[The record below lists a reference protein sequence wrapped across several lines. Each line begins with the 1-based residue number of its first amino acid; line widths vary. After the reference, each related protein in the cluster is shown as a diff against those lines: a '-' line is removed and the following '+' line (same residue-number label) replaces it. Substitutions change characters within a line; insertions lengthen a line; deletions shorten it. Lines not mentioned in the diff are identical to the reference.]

1 MLTVSVTVFFQCT
14 PLAFV
19 WDHSIVGGKCIPAKD
34 LKFAA
39 FFNSSVSLL
48 TDLVFALLP
57 VPILWSVQLN
67 WKVKLAVSA
76 VLALGIL

>member
-1 MLTVSVTVFFQCT
+1 MFFQCT
-14 PLAFV
+14 PLQFI
-19 WDHSIVGGKCIPAKD
+19 WDHSIPGGKCIQARD

-67 WKVKLAVSA
+67 WKVKLAVSG